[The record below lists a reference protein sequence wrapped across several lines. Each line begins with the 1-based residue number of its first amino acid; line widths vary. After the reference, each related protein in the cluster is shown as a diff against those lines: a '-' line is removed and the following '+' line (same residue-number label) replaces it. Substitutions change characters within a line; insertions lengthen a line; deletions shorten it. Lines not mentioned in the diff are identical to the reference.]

1 MGCKSC
7 KKNDVSGLYSSPKE
21 RLFSNNLNKS
31 LLDDIGGS
39 SMGENIVLIMLAWIP
54 LVVGYFTIIKFLI
67 SLF

>member
-7 KKNDVSGLYSSPKE
+7 KKNDKGLLGSPKE
-21 RLFSNNLNKS
+21 RLFSNNMNKP

-39 SMGENIVLIMLAWIP
+39 SMGENIVLIMFAWIP
-54 LVVGYFTIIKFLI
+54 LIVGYFTIIKFLI